1 MQCDLEDISVYYE
14 TMGEGRPIVLLHGF
28 GPDHRLMTGCM
39 EPIFRQRDGWQRF
52 YPDLPGMGR
61 TSGPS
66 RIHNSDQMLQVVL
79 DFIDAVI
86 PGQQFALAGESYG
99 GYLARGVLHHRPA
112 LVDGLFL
119 LCPLIVA
126 EPEQRD
132 VPPHQVLMQDT
143 AFMSTIDPIQSAD
156 FESYGIVQTQRTW
169 ERTRDEINVGLGLAD
184 EAFLV
189 RLKSQA
195 YPFSFDTDALPIPY
209 GKPTLMLLGR
219 QDNSVGYRDAWK
231 ILETY
236 PRATFAVLD
245 RAGHNLQI
253 EQEALFDALVNEWLD
268 RVEEALA

>member
-14 TMGEGRPIVLLHGF
+14 TMGEGRPIVLVHGF
-28 GPDHRLMTGCM
+28 GPDHQLMTGCM
-39 EPIFRQRDGWQRF
+39 EPIFRRRSGWQRF

-61 TSGPS
+61 TPGASW
-66 RIHNSDQMLQVVL
+66 IHNSDQMLQVVL

-86 PGQQFALAGESYG
+86 PEQRFVLVGESYG
-99 GYLARGVLHHRPA
+99 GYLARGVLHHRPT
-112 LVDGLFL
+112 LVEGLFL

-126 EPEQRD
+126 DPEQRD
-132 VPPHQVLMQDT
+132 VPPHQVLMQDA
-143 AFMSTIDPIQSAD
+143 AFMATIDPIQSAD
-156 FESYGIVQTQRTW
+156 FESYGVVQTQRTW

-184 EAFLV
+184 EAFLT

-195 YPFSFDTDALPIPY
+195 YPFSFDTDALPTPY
-209 GKPTLMLLGR
+209 RKPTLMLLGR

-231 ILETY
+231 ILEAY

-253 EQEALFDALVNEWLD
+253 EQEVLFDALVNEWLD
-268 RVEEALA
+268 RVEEALV